1 MFLNGKMTYLG
12 SDIIGKNVSHT
23 LSKTEFF
30 FFSFLFLCSRIV
42 GQRSMLMVDAFRIP
56 QEKKKKK
63 EKKGCNLPNSHH
75 KKQYSTRWEITRWSM
90 VIKGSGVLITTGWKS
105 CGKSALALSYMGMLH
120 RWQMHNV
127 YGSSDYLPAPSLH
140 LDSYVTVALYG
151 QK

>member
-56 QEKKKKK
+56 QEKKKRDAISQTLTTKI
-63 EKKGCNLPNSHH
+63 NRVQDRRLPREAWLFW
-75 KKQYSTRWEITRWSM
+75 Y
-90 VIKGSGVLITTGWKS
+90 GSGVLITTGWKS
-105 CGKSALALSYMGMLH
+105 ALVLSYLGMLH